1 MSKIPKT
8 PAPVSA
14 VIPAHNHEAFIG
26 ETIESILAQTV
37 PVAEILLIDDGSTDR
52 TAEIAERMGVRVIRQ
67 TNVGLAANRNR
78 CVRESTQPW
87 IAFIDSDD
95 IWEPNKIETQMRIA
109 ECDPEIALVT
119 CDYSTFDGDEIFSTS
134 VLASYADGYRAQS
147 KAEREGGAII
157 EKLDESFT
165 GIAYFLVP
173 SLVMVRREVLEQTGL
188 FDESLCNAE
197 DFDCFL
203 RVWAKSKLGFAE
215 QVLVKRREHA
225 HNQSRLYTLAT
236 TSALAATHKVLDH
249 PELYPPAIVSLC
261 RAWLPANLRHA
272 GARLVWSGEAK
283 RGRNLLLE
291 SARLEFNLKTILA
304 LGAATFPPRL
314 GCEFMKARYYI
325 SRRFGI

>member
-1 MSKIPKT
+1 MSEMSKS
-8 PAPVSA
+8 PAPVSV
-14 VIPAHNHEAFIG
+14 VIPAYNHEAFVAEAIA
-26 ETIESILAQTV
+26 SVQAQTL

-52 TAEIAERMGVRVIRQ
+52 TAEIAQRMGVRVISHA
-67 TNVGLAANRNR
+67 NAGLAANRNR
-78 CVRESTQPW
+78 CVRESSQPW

-95 IWEPNKIETQMRIA
+95 IWEPEKIETQMRIA

-119 CDYSTFDGDEIFSTS
+119 CDYSTFDGDDLFSAS
-134 VLASYADGYRAQS
+134 VLERYINGYRAQR
-147 KAEREGGAII
+147 KTECEGGAII

-188 FDESLCNAE
+188 FDESLFNAE
-197 DFDCFL
+197 DFDCFM
-203 RVWAKSKLGFAE
+203 RVWAKSKLGFAD
-215 QVLVKRREHA
+215 QVLAKRREHA

-236 TSALAATHKVLDH
+236 TSSLAVTHKVLEH
-249 PELYPPAIVSLC
+249 PELYPPATVSLC

-272 GARLVWSGEAK
+272 GARLVWSGQTE

-291 SARLEFNLKTILA
+291 SARLEFSLRTILA
-304 LGAATFPPRL
+304 LGAATFPPQL
-314 GCEFMKARYYI
+314 GCELMKARYYI